1 MKYSLSSRQTAE
13 YLAKADEIR
22 VAYRDNETIY
32 DLIEKYPNAK
42 INLELPLE
50 PIDVDWKRVKE
61 FSILAKDNF
70 IIGVINGAQMGE
82 AMDRQ
87 INFYHRAPLHSFQEL
102 NDLRLAGV
110 EYVYL
115 GAPLFFQLDKV
126 RRYYPTLKVRAIAN
140 VALPEGSMSYNNGVC
155 GTWIRPED
163 VPTYEPY
170 IDTIEF
176 ADELS
181 AERALFRI
189 YAEQHKWGA
198 TINTIIKDIHHEAS
212 NRMIPPTLAEVRIS
226 CGQRCMENGHCR
238 LCERT
243 FDLANPDLLKSY
255 LASQEQ
261 S

>member
-1 MKYSLSSRQTAE
+1 M
-13 YLAKADEIR
+13 
-22 VAYRDNETIY
+22 IY
-32 DLIEKYPNAK
+32 DLVEKYPNKK
-42 INLELPLE
+42 INLVLPLE
-50 PIDVDWKRVKE
+50 DVDINWKRIRE
-61 FSILAKDNF
+61 LSILSRGNL
-70 IIGVINGAQMGE
+70 IIGVINSAQAME
-82 AMDRQ
+82 AKKLD
-87 INFYHRAPLHSFQEL
+87 IVFYHRAFLHSFQEL
-102 NDLRLAGV
+102 NDLRQAGA

-126 RRYYPTLKVRAIAN
+126 QRYYPTLKVRVLAN

-163 VPTYEPY
+163 VATYEPY

-181 AERALFRI
+181 AERALYRI
-189 YAEQHKWGA
+189 YAEQHKWGS
-198 TINTIIKDIHHEAS
+198 TLNSIIKDIQHDAL

-226 CGQRCMENGHCR
+226 CGQRCMENGHCH
-238 LCERT
+238 LCQRT
-243 FDLANPDLLKSY
+243 FDLANAELLNNY